1 MERIFWRLRC
11 PALSVMR
18 ARAHVQKN
26 TNSWGDSAMKRAC
39 RAASMLR
46 VDSGAVNERPRPA
59 RQPENS
65 LTRPVTALYSYRSL
79 Q

>member
-26 TNSWGDSAMKRAC
+26 TNSWGDSAMKKGSPSRFDATSGLWGC
-39 RAASMLR
+39 QRTPAPGTAAR
-46 VDSGAVNERPRPA
+46 NFVDTA
-59 RQPENS
+59 RNGF
-65 LTRPVTALYSYRSL
+65 V
-79 Q
+79 